1 MDMKKDITSAQLQKV
16 YDLGCLFALQKI
28 SLAEALEQLVGSL
41 GMNQTSAT
49 HYMRNF
55 VAFSE
60 GKVYKRAMSA
70 LSYEIFLSR
79 FYQDLSSS
87 EFELVIKSVELH
99 LEYRLTE
106 SNVKHHD
113 VRSQV
118 NSYKAKLAQQAVS
131 PVYPDEVSSQPLE
144 FIEGAVKQVTINAY
158 ERNPKARAACI
169 AKHGTICQV
178 CDLNF
183 ESKYGKIGKGFIHV
197 HHKADLATIS
207 ESYQVDPIND
217 LIPVCPNCHAM
228 LHTEKP
234 AMDIGKLKQILATTN
249 VI

>member
-1 MDMKKDITSAQLQKV
+1 MVSKKIDSDQLQQV
-16 YDLGCLFALQKI
+16 YDLGCMFALQKI

-41 GMNQTSAT
+41 DMNQTSAT
-49 HYMRNF
+49 NYMRNF

-70 LSYEIFLSR
+70 LSYEIFLSH
-79 FYQDLSSS
+79 FYKDLSPS
-87 EFELVIKSVELH
+87 EFEQVIKSVELH
-99 LEYRLTE
+99 LEYRW
-106 SNVKHHD
+106 SKSKAKHKE
-113 VRSQV
+113 VRSLV
-118 NSYKAKLAQQAVS
+118 KSYRAKLAQQAVS
-131 PVYPDEVSSQPLE
+131 PIYPDEVSGQPAE
-144 FIEGAVKQVTINAY
+144 FTEGSVKQVTINVY
-158 ERNPKARAACI
+158 ERDYKARAACI
-169 AKHGTICQV
+169 AEYGATCQV

-183 ESKYGKIGKGFIHV
+183 ENKYGKIGKGFIHV
-197 HHKADLATIS
+197 HHKVDLATIG
-207 ESYQVDPIND
+207 ESYQIDPIND

>member
-1 MDMKKDITSAQLQKV
+1 MMNKEITSAQLQKV

-41 GMNQTSAT
+41 DMNQTSAT

-55 VAFSE
+55 VALSE

-79 FYQDLSSS
+79 FYQDFPSS
-87 EFELVIKSVELH
+87 EFELVMKSVELH

-106 SNVKHHD
+106 SNVKHHN
-113 VRSQV
+113 VRALV
-118 NSYKAKLAQQAVS
+118 DPYRAKLVQQAVS
-131 PVYPDEVSSQPLE
+131 HVYPDEVSGPSLE
-144 FIEGAVKQVTINAY
+144 FTEGAVKQVNINAY

-169 AKHGTICQV
+169 EKYGATCQV

-183 ESKYGKIGKGFIHV
+183 ENKYGKTGKGFIHV
-197 HHKADLATIS
+197 HHKVELATIG
-207 ESYQVDPIND
+207 ENYQVDPVND